1 MPIETKQCIKCG
13 ETKPLDD
20 YHRNHKGYRPLCRVC
35 HNEVQ
40 RAISADKRAAM
51 PETSERSK
59 AHGWKPNKVDRR
71 EWAAMERMAK
81 YYEPGAPTLSDA
93 AWEIECG
100 VT

>member
-1 MPIETKQCIKCG
+1 
-13 ETKPLDD
+13 
-20 YHRNHKGYRPLCRVC
+20 
-35 HNEVQ
+35 
-40 RAISADKRAAM
+40 M

-93 AWEIECG
+93 AWDIECG
-100 VT
+100 GYKND